1 MQIAMALD
9 AAHARGIVHRDIKPA
24 NLFVTHD
31 DHLKVLDFG
40 LAKLT
45 DPPAPR
51 RGAPTT
57 ARRGRRR
64 PPTPDVTV
72 TGAAVGTAAYMSPEQ
87 ATGAK
92 VDARTDLFSFGS
104 VLYEMATGRR
114 AFPGDNSGT
123 VIMRLLKGE
132 FVPPRALN
140 PAIPERLEAIILRA
154 MEVDP
159 NRRYQTA
166 AAMLED
172 LRSLSRALAPDASA
186 TRALMPAAAAAAAGE
201 AAPFASRRW
210 AAGGGAAR
218 RGREPGAGRRTTRRT
233 PALALTNRDSILI
246 GSFANTP
253 ATRLRRDAA
262 RRR

>member
-1 MQIAMALD
+1 MALD
-9 AAHARGIVHRDIKPA
+9 AAHGRGIVHRDIKPA
-24 NLFVTHD
+24 NLFVTHG

-45 DPPAPR
+45 DQSPPR
-51 RGAPTT
+51 RDAPD
-57 ARRGRRR
+57 RRPRCRR
-64 PPTPDVTV
+64 PPTRTSTM

-87 ATGAK
+87 ATGLK

-159 NRRYQTA
+159 NRRYQSA
-166 AAMLED
+166 AAMLDD
-172 LRSLSRALAPDASA
+172 LRSLSRALAPDASV
-186 TRALMPAAAAAAAGE
+186 TRALLPAAGPAAAGGL
-201 AAPFASRRW
+201 APLRLTPLGRRCGRCLARSRS
-210 AAGGGAAR
+210 GSGGAR
-218 RGREPGAGRRTTRRT
+218 CGP
-233 PALALTNRDSILI
+233 
-246 GSFANTP
+246 
-253 ATRLRRDAA
+253 
-262 RRR
+262 RRRSP